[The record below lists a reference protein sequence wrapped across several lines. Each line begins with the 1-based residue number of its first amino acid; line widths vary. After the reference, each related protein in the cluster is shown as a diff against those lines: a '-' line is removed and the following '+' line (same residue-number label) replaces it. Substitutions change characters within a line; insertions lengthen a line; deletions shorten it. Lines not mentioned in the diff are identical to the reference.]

1 MLTKD
6 NNRSLHDPTQLALAV
21 LVDRIGSLPKEDRDD
36 LYELTT
42 VLFRAEDDE
51 ARNAASGAML
61 EILEQTPSGVDHLNP
76 ITPNDELEK
85 WMVFVGGR
93 IKQCRGEAK
102 LTQKELAEKAGL
114 PQSHISRLENCKHS
128 PSAMTLKK
136 IADALGIPTSNLDPS
151 A

>member
-61 EILEQTPSGVDHLNP
+61 ESL
-76 ITPNDELEK
+76 
-85 WMVFVGGR
+85 
-93 IKQCRGEAK
+93 
-102 LTQKELAEKAGL
+102 
-114 PQSHISRLENCKHS
+114 
-128 PSAMTLKK
+128 
-136 IADALGIPTSNLDPS
+136 
-151 A
+151 